1 MRRDA
6 RLVLRTVVALS
17 LGLCSALA
25 GCDDDDDP
33 YLPPI
38 VRADSGIVSGAD
50 ASIDAALPP
59 SGLPCD
65 VQAVLAT
72 YCSGCH
78 GATPAGGATGSLV
91 TREQLLADSL
101 TRPGTTVLAVAIDRM
116 HAGSMPPAPAAAVP
130 AIDIATI
137 EAWLAAGTPEG
148 TCDTPNDPFGGPDTC
163 TSGTTWTGG
172 NTESPL
178 MRPGGACISCHTSM
192 REGPSLSI
200 AGTVYGSGREVDD
213 CNGLRSTS
221 ADPIVVEVTD
231 ATGRVI
237 ALTPNAAGN
246 FFFEEDFVPFPATA
260 VVRYQGRERRMSTP
274 VPHGDCNACHTLR
287 GAMMAP
293 GRIVVP

>member
-6 RLVLRTVVALS
+6 RSVLRTVVALS
-17 LGLCSALA
+17 LGLSISGLA
-25 GCDDDDDP
+25 GCDDDDP
-33 YLPPI
+33 YLPPL
-38 VRADSGIVSGAD
+38 VRADSGVVIGRD
-50 ASIDAALPP
+50 ASIDAASVP

-65 VQAVLAT
+65 VQTVLT
-72 YCSGCH
+72 THCSGCH
-78 GATPAGGATGSLV
+78 GATPAGGATSSLV

-101 TRPGTTVLAVAIDRM
+101 TRPGMTVLAVAIDRM
-116 HAGSMPPAPAAAVP
+116 RSGSMPPAPAPQAP
-130 AIDIATI
+130 DTDIAVL
-137 EAWLAAGTPEG
+137 EAWLTAGTPQG
-148 TCDTPNDPFGGPDTC
+148 SCATPNDPFSGPDTC

-192 REGPSLSI
+192 GEGPSLAI

-221 ADPIVVEVTD
+221 SDPIVVEVTD

-237 ALTPNAAGN
+237 SMTPNAAGN
-246 FFFEEDFVPFPATA
+246 FYDEEDIVAFPATA
-260 VVRYQGRERRMSTP
+260 VVRYQGRERRMATP
-274 VPHGDCNACHTLR
+274 APHGDCNACHTLR

>member
-1 MRRDA
+1 MRRW
-6 RLVLRTVVALS
+6 VVPVALTLS
-17 LGLCSALA
+17 LSPLA
-25 GCDDDDDP
+25 ACHDDDDGP
-33 YLPPI
+33 YLPPV
-38 VRADSGIVSGAD
+38 VRADSGIAPGAD

-65 VQAVLAT
+65 VQDVLTT

-91 TREQLLADSL
+91 TRDQLLADSL

-116 HAGSMPPAPAAAVP
+116 HSGAMPPAPAAAVP
-130 AIDIATI
+130 AAEIGVL

-148 TCDTPNDPFGGPDTC
+148 SCVAPNDPFAGPDTC

-192 REGPSLSI
+192 REGPSLAI

-213 CNGLRSTS
+213 CNGARSTA

-237 ALTPNAAGN
+237 SLTPNAAGN
-246 FFFEEDFVPFPATA
+246 FYDEEDVVAFPATA

-293 GRIVVP
+293 GRIVLP